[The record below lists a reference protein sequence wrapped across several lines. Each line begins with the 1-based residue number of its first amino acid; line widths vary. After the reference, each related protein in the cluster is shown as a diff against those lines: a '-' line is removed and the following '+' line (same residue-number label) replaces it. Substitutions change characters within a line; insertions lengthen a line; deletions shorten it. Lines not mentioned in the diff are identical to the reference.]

1 MRQPGRAVRKDAL
14 KPLWRASVLLRV
26 ITLLFAA
33 GVVAAH
39 SGQYADDALAWVAV
53 GVMAVWTVVTS
64 YYYLGR
70 ARVALWFTVVDLALC
85 CAVMCLSRLV
95 LTHRQLTVD
104 DVPLIPTVWVTA
116 VVAVGAVRSGMV
128 GGTVFGAVVAAFN
141 YGVRGYVD
149 TDLTRDLVLLVGVG
163 FVVGLASSTSKQS
176 AERLAM
182 AMRAE
187 AATAERERLAR
198 TIHDSVLQ
206 VLARVRKRGRELG
219 GEAAELAELAGRQEV
234 ALRAL
239 VAAAPLE
246 SNGSG
251 QADLRPRLQV
261 LATDRYQVSVP
272 GTPVTVPESAA
283 TELAYLVREALEN
296 VDRHAGPTARAW
308 VLLEDLGQEVVV
320 SVRDDGVGIPAGRL
334 AAAEEQGRLGVARS
348 IRGRVAELG
357 GTVTLE
363 TAPAQGTEWEIR
375 LPYPGRSCG

>member
-1 MRQPGRAVRKDAL
+1 MTRATAGSVRKDAL

-33 GVVAAH
+33 AVVVQH
-39 SGQYADDALAWVAV
+39 GGEYASAALAWVTIAA
-53 GVMAVWTVVTS
+53 MAVWTLATS
-64 YYYLGR
+64 LVYLR
-70 ARVALWFTVVDLALC
+70 MDRVRLWFTIVDLGLC
-85 CAVMCLSRLV
+85 CLLMSASRLV
-95 LTHRQLTVD
+95 LTDQQRTVTA
-104 DVPLIPTVWVTA
+104 VPLVTTIWVTA

-128 GGTVFGAVVAAFN
+128 GGTAFGAVVSLFN

-149 TDLTRDLVLLVGVG
+149 TDLTRDLVLLVGIG
-163 FVVGLASSTSKQS
+163 FVVGLASTTSKQS

-246 SNGSG
+246 TDNGR
-251 QADLRPRLQV
+251 ADLRPRLQV
-261 LATDRYQVSVP
+261 LMTDRHQVSVP
-272 GTPVTVPESAA
+272 GTPVMVAESAA
-283 TELAYLVREALEN
+283 AELAFLVREALEN
-296 VDRHAGPTARAW
+296 VDRHAGATARAW
-308 VLLEDLGQEVVV
+308 VLLEDLGAEIVL

-334 AAAEEQGRLGVARS
+334 AAAESEGRLGIARS

-357 GTVTLE
+357 GSVHLE
-363 TAPAQGTEWEIR
+363 TGPRVGTEWEIR
-375 LPYPGRSCG
+375 IPNAGRAR